1 MNYPA
6 KESAQGL
13 ASLGRYGD
21 TMLVHMNP
29 KEVAGLQ
36 SLAMSKGGTLTINP
50 DTGMP
55 EAFLGQ
61 LFNFAAPIAGGFFGL
76 NPWLMAGIM
85 GGKSLIEGDDPLEA
99 AMSAFGGY
107 SGAKLGSGLKDFSA
121 PLKVPTAQ
129 TNSIANAGQFVDDI
143 NPSNLMNVG
152 PKVADT
158 TPFNKIAQTGYTG
171 PAAPNF
177 NVQPK
182 LPTPPAGIQDGVK
195 IANAQPVG
203 VQNIGAPEFTKSQQ
217 ISIPDATEP
226 VTLTGSLSKALEDPV
241 GFARH
246 VGEGDALMGGAKIG
260 MYGASPFMEGMLEAP
275 EFSMNRSE
283 AERYDPNRR
292 LNLSNDTGLRL
303 LPNLNLSKTAR
314 EGGMINSYALGGAV
328 DLNPPE
334 GGGISDL
341 YNRPEGQRTTP
352 LSSNG
357 YGIGRLNNLAG
368 EQSMTQ
374 AQTLGYAMGGL
385 TALKQGGPSGGYLN
399 GAGDGMSDSI
409 PATIEGKQPARL
421 ADGEFVIPADVV
433 SHLGNGS
440 SKAGSKRLY
449 AMLDKVRHARTG
461 NKKQGKQ
468 IKAEKYLP
476 A

>member
-1 MNYPA
+1 LSTPQVIT
-6 KESAQGL
+6 SV
-13 ASLGRYGD
+13 ASLRQSTRLKLKPTGD
-21 TMLVHMNP
+21 YNESKTSNQKGNSGDYLS
-29 KEVAGLQ
+29 LQ
-36 SLAMSKGGTLTINP
+36 RSR
-50 DTGMP
+50 
-55 EAFLGQ
+55 
-61 LFNFAAPIAGGFFGL
+61 
-76 NPWLMAGIM
+76 
-85 GGKSLIEGDDPLEA
+85 
-99 AMSAFGGY
+99 
-107 SGAKLGSGLKDFSA
+107 KLGKRPITCVAIA
-121 PLKVPTAQ
+121 PS
-129 TNSIANAGQFVDDI
+129 SIANAGQFVDDI

-303 LPNLNLSKTAR
+303 LPSLNLSKTAR

-461 NKKQGKQ
+461 NKKQSKQ

>member
-1 MNYPA
+1 VT
-6 KESAQGL
+6 S
-13 ASLGRYGD
+13 
-21 TMLVHMNP
+21 
-29 KEVAGLQ
+29 
-36 SLAMSKGGTLTINP
+36 
-50 DTGMP
+50 
-55 EAFLGQ
+55 
-61 LFNFAAPIAGGFFGL
+61 PI
-76 NPWLMAGIM
+76 
-85 GGKSLIEGDDPLEA
+85 EA

-182 LPTPPAGIQDGVK
+182 LPTPPAAGIQGNIN
-195 IANAQPVG
+195 IADARPVG
-203 VQNIGAPEFTKSQQ
+203 VQNIGAPEFTKPQQ

-226 VTLTGSLSKALEDPV
+226 VTLTGGVSKALEDPV

-246 VGEGDALMGGAKIG
+246 IGEGDALMGAGKIG

-283 AERYDPNRR
+283 DERYDPNRR

-303 LPNLNLSKTAR
+303 LPNLNLSKTAK
-314 EGGMINSYALGGAV
+314 EGGMISSYALGGAIDV
-328 DLNPPE
+328 NPPE

-341 YNRPEGQRTTP
+341 YNRPEGQRSMP